1 MFYSLHDSIEH
12 NYFITPWS
20 FIHLLYGGLSILI
33 LKEFKINFLNSF
45 IILLIAHTIWEI
57 KDLYPY
63 FMKINN
69 VASERDNSLLNSIG
83 DTLFWIIGIIIFNN
97 YKLNKKELIT
107 ISLLILLIQ
116 ILCIYIPFG

>member
-97 YKLNKKELIT
+97 YKLNRNE
-107 ISLLILLIQ
+107 LLIILGLI
-116 ILCIYIPFG
+116 ISIHFVCINLPIG